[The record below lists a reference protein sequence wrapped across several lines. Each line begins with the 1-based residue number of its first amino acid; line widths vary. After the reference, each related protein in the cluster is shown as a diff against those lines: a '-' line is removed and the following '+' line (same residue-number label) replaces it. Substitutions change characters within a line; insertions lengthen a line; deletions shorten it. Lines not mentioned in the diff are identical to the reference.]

1 MTVYGATND
10 SGVRTGE
17 LRRVDVVVVGAG
29 QAGLSAAYHLRRRG
43 FAPYRAGA
51 DGGFVVLDGDTAPG
65 GAWAHRSP
73 SLRMATVHG
82 FHDLPDFE
90 LPEPD
95 PDAPAREVVPGYF
108 AAYEARHA
116 LPVVRPVRVLA
127 VRSASDLP
135 DAGTDARTG
144 AGTDARTDTRTDGGT
159 EDGHEVAPGGRLLVE
174 TDRGTWSTRALINAT
189 GTWTRPFLPHY
200 PGHFAGR
207 QLHYAAYRGPEEFAG
222 RRVLVVGGGASAI
235 QVLSEIATVGE
246 TVWVTRTPPV
256 FHDGPF
262 TPEYGRAVVA
272 KVEERVRQGLPVR
285 SVVSVTGLGPSV
297 AYRRAEELGAL
308 HRRPMFDRLTE
319 HGVAWGDEEL
329 AVDAI
334 VWATGFRPEVGHL
347 APLGLRS
354 AGGGIALTGPRATAD
369 PRVHLVGYGPSA
381 STVGANRAGRAAV
394 NDIVGLLGAP
404 APAAP
409 RPAGPAVAPAAGT
422 APAAVGGR
430 EPVTVAVR

>member
-1 MTVYGATND
+1 MTVYGATNAA
-10 SGVRTGE
+10 G
-17 LRRVDVVVVGAG
+17 RRLVDVLVVGAG
-29 QAGLSAAYHLRRRG
+29 QAGLSAAYHLGRRG
-43 FAPYRAGA
+43 VAPYEEGV
-51 DGGFVVLDGDTAPG
+51 DGGFVVLDANATPG

-82 FHDLPDFE
+82 FHDLPDAE
-90 LPEPD
+90 LPAPD
-95 PDAPAREVVPGYF
+95 PEARAREVVPGYF
-108 AAYEARHA
+108 TAYETRHA
-116 LPVVRPVRVLA
+116 LPVVRPVAVHA
-127 VRSASDLP
+127 VRPESEHP
-135 DAGTDARTG
+135 DS
-144 AGTDARTDTRTDGGT
+144 
-159 EDGHEVAPGGRLLVE
+159 RLLVE

-207 QLHYAAYRGPEEFAG
+207 QLHYAEYRGPEEFAG

-235 QVLSEIATVGE
+235 QVLSEVAAVGE
-246 TVWVTRTPPV
+246 TVWATRSEPV
-256 FHDGPF
+256 YHEGPF

-319 HGVAWGDEEL
+319 HGAAWGDEEL
-329 AVDAI
+329 TVDAI

-354 AGGGIALTGPRATAD
+354 PGGGIALTGTRATAD

-394 NDIVGLLGAP
+394 NDLVKLLGDPAEAAWPKPTHEPPHEPAHEPPQAPVLAP
-404 APAAP
+404 A
-409 RPAGPAVAPAAGT
+409 
-422 APAAVGGR
+422 
-430 EPVTVAVR
+430 TV

>member
-1 MTVYGATND
+1 VTVYGATN
-10 SGVRTGE
+10 
-17 LRRVDVVVVGAG
+17 VDVVVIGAG

-43 FAPYRAGA
+43 FTPGGLSGGVSGGLSTDGAG
-51 DGGFVVLDGDTAPG
+51 GGTIGGEGTFVVLDADDAPG

-90 LPEPD
+90 LPPPD
-95 PDAPAREVVPGYF
+95 PAAPAREVVPGYF

-116 LPVVRPVRVLA
+116 LPVVRPVH
-127 VRSASDLP
+127 VR
-135 DAGTDARTG
+135 
-144 AGTDARTDTRTDGGT
+144 
-159 EDGHEVAPGGRLLVE
+159 EVRPQRDGRLLLE
-174 TDRGTWSTRALINAT
+174 TDAGAWSARALINAT

-207 QLHYAAYRGPEEFAG
+207 QLHYADYRGPEEFAG
-222 RRVLVVGGGASAI
+222 RRVVVVGGGASAI
-235 QVLSEIATVGE
+235 QVLSEVAEVAE

-256 FHDGPF
+256 YRDGPF
-262 TPEYGRAVVA
+262 SPEAGRAAVA
-272 KVEERVRQGLPVR
+272 MVEERVRQGLPVR

-297 AYRRAEELGAL
+297 AYRRARDLGAL
-308 HRRPMFDRLTE
+308 RRRPMFDRLTE

-334 VWATGFRPEVGHL
+334 VWATGFRPEIGHL
-347 APLGLRS
+347 APLGLRDP
-354 AGGGIALTGPRATAD
+354 GGGIRMDGTQAAVD

-394 NDIVGLLGAP
+394 NGIVRLLGDPVTAAKAAKAAP
-404 APAAP
+404 AVSLA
-409 RPAGPAVAPAAGT
+409 
-422 APAAVGGR
+422 APAAVPAQAAAR
-430 EPVTVAVR
+430 VPMAAQRS

>member
-1 MTVYGATND
+1 M
-10 SGVRTGE
+10 
-17 LRRVDVVVVGAG
+17 VGAG

-43 FAPYRAGA
+43 FAPYRAGV
-51 DGGFVVLDGDTAPG
+51 DGGFVVLDADTAPG

-82 FHDLPDFE
+82 VHDLPDEE
-90 LPEPD
+90 LPPPD
-95 PDAPAREVVPGYF
+95 PEAPAREVVPEYF

-116 LPVVRPVRVLA
+116 LPVVRPVTVRA
-127 VRSASDLP
+127 VRAESERP
-135 DAGTDARTG
+135 DS
-144 AGTDARTDTRTDGGT
+144 
-159 EDGHEVAPGGRLLVE
+159 PLLVE
-174 TDRGTWSTRALINAT
+174 TDRGNWSTRALINAT

-207 QLHYAAYRGPEEFAG
+207 QLHYAEYRGPEEFAG
-222 RRVLVVGGGASAI
+222 KRVLVVGGGASAI
-235 QVLSEIATVGE
+235 QVLSEVAAVGE
-246 TVWVTRTPPV
+246 TVWVTRSEPV
-256 FHDGPF
+256 YHDGPF
-262 TPEYGRAVVA
+262 TPEYGRSVVA

-297 AYRRAEELGAL
+297 ALRRAEALGAL
-308 HRRPMFDRLTE
+308 RRRPMFDRLTE
-319 HGVAWGDEEL
+319 RGVAWGEEEL

-354 AGGGIALTGPRATAD
+354 PGGGIALTGTRATAD

-394 NDIVGLLGAP
+394 NDLVKLLGDP
-404 APAAP
+404 ASGN
-409 RPAGPAVAPAAGT
+409 PAGGSSTGGSPASGSPVPGS
-422 APAAVGGR
+422 PVM
-430 EPVTVAVR
+430 EPVAV

>member
-1 MTVYGATND
+1 MTVYGATT
-10 SGVRTGE
+10 SGAASDEG
-17 LRRVDVVVVGAG
+17 RRVDVLVIGAG

-43 FAPYRAGA
+43 FAPHRADT
-51 DGGFVVLDGDTAPG
+51 DGGFVVLDADRAPG

-90 LPEPD
+90 LPAPD

-108 AAYEARHA
+108 AAYEAKHA
-116 LPVVRPVRVLA
+116 LPVVRPVKVLA
-127 VRSASDLP
+127 VRSASTRP
-135 DAGTDARTG
+135 DA
-144 AGTDARTDTRTDGGT
+144 
-159 EDGHEVAPGGRLLVE
+159 RLLVE
-174 TDRGTWSTRALINAT
+174 TDAGTWSTRALINAT

-200 PGHFAGR
+200 PGRFGGR

-222 RRVLVVGGGASAI
+222 KRVLVVGGGASAI
-235 QVLSEIATVGE
+235 QVLSEVAAVGE

-256 FHDGPF
+256 YHEGPF

-347 APLGLRS
+347 GPLGLRS
-354 AGGGIALTGPRATAD
+354 PGGGIAVTGTRATAD
-369 PRVHLVGYGPSA
+369 PRVHLVGFGPSA

-404 APAAP
+404 APD
-409 RPAGPAVAPAAGT
+409 RAGATVPVP
-422 APAAVGGR
+422 VGG
-430 EPVTVAVR
+430 

>member
-1 MTVYGATND
+1 MGVTVYGATN
-10 SGVRTGE
+10 SVP
-17 LRRVDVVVVGAG
+17 RRVDVLVVGAG

-43 FAPYRAGA
+43 FAPYRAGV
-51 DGGFVVLDGDTAPG
+51 DGGFVVLDANPVPG

-82 FHDLPDFE
+82 VHDLPDAE
-90 LPEPD
+90 LPPPD
-95 PDAPAREVVPGYF
+95 PEAPAREVVPKYF

-116 LPVVRPVRVLA
+116 LPVVRPVA
-127 VRSASDLP
+127 VRAVRAESEHP
-135 DAGTDARTG
+135 DS
-144 AGTDARTDTRTDGGT
+144 
-159 EDGHEVAPGGRLLVE
+159 RLLVE
-174 TDRGTWSTRALINAT
+174 TDHGTWSTRALINAT

-207 QLHYAAYRGPEEFAG
+207 QLHYAEYRGPEEFAG

-235 QVLSEIATVGE
+235 QVLSEVAAVGE
-246 TVWVTRTPPV
+246 TVWVTRSEPV
-256 FHDGPF
+256 YHDGPF

-272 KVEERVRQGLPVR
+272 KVEERVRRGLPVR

-354 AGGGIALTGPRATAD
+354 PGGGIALTGTRATAD
-369 PRVHLVGYGPSA
+369 PRVHLVGFGPSA

-394 NDIVGLLGAP
+394 NDLVKLLGNPALGAP
-404 APAAP
+404 TPGDPTLGAPTP
-409 RPAGPAVAPAAGT
+409 GDPTLGGPTLDGPTLRGSAT
-422 APAAVGGR
+422 EPAAV
-430 EPVTVAVR
+430 

>member
-10 SGVRTGE
+10 GAADAGTPADGT
-17 LRRVDVVVVGAG
+17 RRVDVLVVGAG

-43 FAPYRAGA
+43 FAPHRADA
-51 DGGFVVLDGDTAPG
+51 DGGFVVLDADDAPG

-108 AAYEARHA
+108 AAYEAKHA
-116 LPVVRPVRVLA
+116 LPVVRPVHVRA
-127 VRSASDLP
+127 VRSESD
-135 DAGTDARTG
+135 R
-144 AGTDARTDTRTDGGT
+144 
-159 EDGHEVAPGGRLLVE
+159 PGSRLLVE
-174 TDRGTWSTRALINAT
+174 TDAGTWSTRALINAT

-207 QLHYAAYRGPEEFAG
+207 QLHYAEYRGPEEFAG

-235 QVLSEIATVGE
+235 QVLSEVAAVGE

-256 FHDGPF
+256 YHDGPF
-262 TPEYGRAVVA
+262 TPEYGREVVA

-319 HGVAWGDEEL
+319 HGVAWGEGPGSEEL
-329 AVDAI
+329 PVDAI

-354 AGGGIALTGPRATAD
+354 PGGGIALTGTAATAD

-381 STVGANRAGRAAV
+381 STIGANRAGRAAV
-394 NDIVGLLGAP
+394 NALVALLGEP
-404 APAAP
+404 AQGADVPAQQS
-409 RPAGPAVAPAAGT
+409 
-422 APAAVGGR
+422 
-430 EPVTVAVR
+430 

>member
-1 MTVYGATND
+1 MVI
-10 SGVRTGE
+10 
-17 LRRVDVVVVGAG
+17 GAG

-43 FAPYRAGA
+43 FSPHRADT
-51 DGGFVVLDGDTAPG
+51 DGGFVVLDADRAPG

-82 FHDLPDFE
+82 FHDLPDVE

-95 PDAPAREVVPGYF
+95 PDVPAREVVPGYF
-108 AAYEARHA
+108 AAYEAQHA

-127 VRSASDLP
+127 VRSESARP
-135 DAGTDARTG
+135 DA
-144 AGTDARTDTRTDGGT
+144 
-159 EDGHEVAPGGRLLVE
+159 RLLVE
-174 TDRGTWSTRALINAT
+174 TDSGTWSTRALINAT

-200 PGHFAGR
+200 PGRFGGR
-207 QLHYAAYRGPEEFAG
+207 QLHYAAYRGPKEFTG
-222 RRVLVVGGGASAI
+222 KRVLVVGGGASAI
-235 QVLSEIATVGE
+235 QVLSEVAAVGE

-256 FHDGPF
+256 HHDGPF

-347 APLGLRS
+347 APLALRS
-354 AGGGIALTGPRATAD
+354 PAGGIALTGTRATAD

-394 NDIVGLLGAP
+394 NEIVRLLGAP
-404 APAAP
+404 ARDGAAATVP
-409 RPAGPAVAPAAGT
+409 
-422 APAAVGGR
+422 VGG
-430 EPVTVAVR
+430 